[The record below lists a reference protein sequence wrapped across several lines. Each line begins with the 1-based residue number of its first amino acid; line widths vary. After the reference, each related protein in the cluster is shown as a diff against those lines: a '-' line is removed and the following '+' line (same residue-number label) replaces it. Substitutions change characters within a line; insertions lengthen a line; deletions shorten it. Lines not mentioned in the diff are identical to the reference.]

1 MSMKCKYCGVHMDD
15 PLYPYYC
22 DYNQGRCPH
31 IKKPPPPKW
40 LVRTILAVLALYVII
55 VIGFVN

>member
-1 MSMKCKYCGVHMDD
+1 MSERCNYCGKYMDD

-40 LVRTILAVLALYVII
+40 LIYILYALVALLLLYA
-55 VIGFVN
+55 GLRN